1 MRRDARQLDQGDRPE
16 ASPPLRPPAPP
27 RVAAAKPRRPATIIA
42 VLLLV
47 GSASASAQPFAGG
60 GTRGGMPNLRAI
72 VGQPLPDQGMPAGTV
87 SVRVARKI
95 PANAAAEVDVAAII
109 KNAGGDLRK
118 RSLKTDASGRALF
131 EGLVPGDEFHAEVT
145 VDGELL
151 TTKTFPIPEQGGVRT
166 MLIAGLGP
174 AAEGDDQASGA
185 APAADGHEPFALG
198 SATGTTKPDKAVPV
212 KTLEVRLTDEGGQ
225 PIANHPVTLGSVD
238 ATNKVDVRHGQTD
251 GQGVARFT
259 GLATGRTT
267 GYAAVTDWHGVHIGT
282 EPFAMPEDSGATAE
296 IHALGRTSDPSVITI
311 GEGARVVLQMREDTL
326 QFLEMLPL
334 ENKSNQLFDPGAG
347 AIEIPLPKEFTGAEA
362 GEGGEHKIEIRQNHG
377 VAVRGTISPKSALAG
392 TDDKA
397 AGNEIQFGFVLPYRG
412 HEREFSQPIPNGIGL
427 FTLICEQMPGLE
439 ISGPGIGARESRELN
454 GKKYWVMPGQAVPP
468 GGTLTF
474 TVTGLPATDHTG
486 RVISLV
492 LSLALIGVAIA
503 FGRRPKDEARR
514 SAVNERERL
523 AARRETLFAELVAVE
538 RQARSGAAAATPERR
553 KDLVGKLEGVYQQL
567 AALDEQRAP

>member
-1 MRRDARQLDQGDRPE
+1 MRRDARQL
-16 ASPPLRPPAPP
+16 
-27 RVAAAKPRRPATIIA
+27 VAAAVIAAALALAAPR
-42 VLLLV
+42 
-47 GSASASAQPFAGG
+47 ASAQPFAGG
-60 GTRGGMPNLRAI
+60 GARGGMPNLRAI

-95 PANAAAEVDVAAII
+95 PANAVADLDVAAII

-131 EGLVPGDEFHAEVT
+131 EGLVPGEEFHAEVT

-151 TTKTFPIPEQGGVRT
+151 TTKTFPIPAQGGVRT
-166 MLIAGLGP
+166 MLIAGLG
-174 AAEGDDQASGA
+174 AATEGEGADQAAA
-185 APAADGHEPFALG
+185 APAEGHEPFALG
-198 SATGTTKPDKAVPV
+198 SATGTTKPDKAVPL
-212 KTLEVRLTDEGGQ
+212 KTLVVRLLDESGA

-238 ATNKVDVRHGQTD
+238 TTNKVSVRRAQTD

-259 GLATGRTT
+259 ELATGKTT

-282 EPFAMPEDSGATAE
+282 EPFGMPEDSGATAE

-362 GEGGEHKIEIRQNHG
+362 GEGGEHKIEVRQGHG

-392 TDDKA
+392 TDAKA
-397 AGNEIQFGFVLPYRG
+397 AGNEIQFGFVLPYHG
-412 HEREFSQPIPNGIGL
+412 HERDFAQLMPNGIGL
-427 FTLICEQMPGLE
+427 FTLISEQLPGLE
-439 ISGPGIGARESRELN
+439 LTGPGIGAREARELN
-454 GKKYWVMPGQAVPP
+454 GKKYWVMPGQPVPP

-486 RVISLV
+486 RTVSLV

-503 FGRRPKDEARR
+503 FGRKPKDAARR
-514 SAVNERERL
+514 SAVSERGRL
-523 AARRETLFAELVAVE
+523 TARRETLFAELVAVE
-538 RQARSGAAAATPERR
+538 RQARSGAATATPERR

>member
-1 MRRDARQLDQGDRPE
+1 MRRDARRV
-16 ASPPLRPPAPP
+16 
-27 RVAAAKPRRPATIIA
+27 VAAVGAVVLAGALALAAPR
-42 VLLLV
+42 
-47 GSASASAQPFAGG
+47 ASAQPFAGG
-60 GTRGGMPNLRAI
+60 GARGGMPNLRAI
-72 VGQPLPDQGMPAGTV
+72 VGQPLPDQGMLPGTV

-95 PANAAAEVDVAAII
+95 PANAAADLDVAAII

-118 RSLKTDASGRALF
+118 RSVKTDASGRALF
-131 EGLVPGDEFHAEVT
+131 EGLVPGEEFHAEVT

-151 TTKTFPIPEQGGVRT
+151 TTKTFPIPAQGGVRT
-166 MLIAGLGP
+166 MLIAGL
-174 AAEGDDQASGA
+174 AAASEGEGADQAAA
-185 APAADGHEPFALG
+185 APGGEGHEPFALG

-212 KTLEVRLTDEGGQ
+212 KTLEVHLVDEGGQ

-238 ATNKVDVRHGQTD
+238 TTNKVSVLRAQTD
-251 GQGVARFT
+251 DKGVARFT
-259 GLATGRTT
+259 DLATGRTT

-282 EPFAMPEDSGATAE
+282 EPFGMPEDSGATAE

-347 AIEIPLPKEFTGAEA
+347 AIEIPLPKEFTGAEG
-362 GEGGEHKIEIRQNHG
+362 GEGGEHKVEVRQGHG

-392 TDDKA
+392 TDAKA

-412 HEREFSQPIPNGIGL
+412 HERDFAQLMPNGIGL
-427 FTLICEQMPGLE
+427 FTLISEQLPGLE
-439 ISGPGIGARESRELN
+439 ITGPGIGARESRELN
-454 GKKYWVMPGQAVPP
+454 GKKYWVMPGQPVPP

-486 RVISLV
+486 RTVSLV
-492 LSLALIGVAIA
+492 LSLALIGVAIV
-503 FGRRPKDEARR
+503 FGRKPKDAARR
-514 SAVNERERL
+514 SAVSERERL

-538 RQARSGAAAATPERR
+538 RQARSGAATATPERR
-553 KDLVGKLEGVYQQL
+553 RDLVGKLEGVYQQL